1 MRLDCVGLPST
12 ARAKLL
18 PLSRWQDNAASRRGT
33 SVVAGH
39 TFIDL
44 FAGIGGFHFG
54 LTSHGARCVYAN
66 EWDKYAAKTYRK
78 WTGHED
84 VSEEDIRT
92 VDPASIPDHDIL
104 CGGFPCQPFSLAG
117 VSKKNSLGRKHG
129 FEDVHQG
136 NLFFA
141 IQAIAGEKRPK
152 VLFLE
157 NVKNLKSH
165 DRRNTWDVIRGTI
178 ESDLGYRLHDSII
191 DAAGWVPQHR
201 ERIFLV
207 AFDLDHFTEEEA
219 GAFRFP
225 SPPPGDVPVLRDIL
239 DPRPDK
245 SLMISDRLWEYLQEY
260 AAKHRAKGNGFGFG
274 IADPKGVTRTMSA
287 RYYKDGSEILI
298 KQRGWRNPRRLSF
311 NEAAKLMGFDA
322 TFSNPAGHG
331 EQFPIVN
338 SLSQSYRQFGN
349 SVSPKVT
356 AAIAGEIFKVLDAKS
371 AAAPLSSAR
380 GGKARTAK

>member
-1 MRLDCVGLPST
+1 MVGVKGDDLDANYKFV
-12 ARAKLL
+12 
-18 PLSRWQDNAASRRGT
+18 
-33 SVVAGH
+33 
-39 TFIDL
+39 DL

-54 LTSHGARCVYAN
+54 LSAQGAECVYAN
-66 EWDKYAAKTYRK
+66 EWDKYAAATYRR
-78 WTGHED
+78 WTGHEE
-84 VSEEDIRT
+84 VSEEDIRS

-129 FEDVHQG
+129 FEDDQQG

-141 IQAIAGEKRPK
+141 IQGIAEAKRPRA
-152 VLFLE
+152 LFLE

-165 DRRNTWDVIRGTI
+165 DGRNTWRVIREVI
-178 ESDLGYRLHDSII
+178 EDELGYRLHDQII

-207 AFDLDHFTEEEA
+207 AFDLDHFTQDEDL
-219 GAFRFP
+219 AFRFP
-225 SPPPGDVPVLRDIL
+225 DPPAGQPPRLRDIL
-239 DPRPDK
+239 DSSPDK

-260 AAKHRAKGNGFGFG
+260 AEKHRAKGNGFGFG
-274 IADPKGVTRTMSA
+274 IADRNGVPRTMSA

-298 KQRGWRNPRRLSF
+298 RQPRWRNPRRLSF
-311 NEAAKLMGFDA
+311 DEAARLMGFDA
-322 TFSNPAGHG
+322 QFSIPAGHG
-331 EQFPIVN
+331 DKFPQVN

-356 AAIAGEIFKVLDAKS
+356 TAIAAEIIRILEAKDS
-371 AAAPLSSAR
+371 KTTQSGRRQTSK
-380 GGKARTAK
+380 KAS